1 MKQLIIFFIFTAI
14 AFSSFSQPGSPAP
27 VLTKQDY
34 LQKSKKQKTTAWVL
48 VGGGTVMWLVGV
60 SKYMN
65 QDNNEGGTKGKPAML
80 IGGVSVLAS
89 IPFFIA
95 SSKNKKRATAVS
107 FKMERLPVIQQRNL
121 VTHSY
126 PALSLKI
133 SI

>member
-1 MKQLIIFFIFTAI
+1 MKSITLTLML
-14 AFSSFSQPGSPAP
+14 AFSLSVFSQQTTPPT
-27 VLTKQDY
+27 VNTDHLK
-34 LQKSKKQKTTAWVL
+34 KSKNQKTIAWVL
-48 VGGGTVMWLVGV
+48 AGGGAVVWLVGV

-89 IPFFIA
+89 IPFFKA
-95 SSKNKKRATAVS
+95 SSKNKRRANSVG
-107 FKMERLPVIQQRNL
+107 FKMERLPVIQQKNL

-126 PALSLKI
+126 PALSFKI